1 VANRFQIDFDKS
13 SPKTLPVP
21 PGRRRSLP
29 NHQKKTSR
37 RSSRS
42 LRNLAVF
49 IALIGLLALS
59 GGLLAGGSALAESTI
74 ARTSDGSLGSP
85 EPDRTRTPQT
95 LIVWAGD
102 AAHKAPDFIAVVDFD
117 PNSPTY
123 GKVLSTV
130 PIPGPGGI
138 GNEPH
143 HVGLSSDGKTLALG
157 GLLSVLRDQDQIF
170 FFDVSDPRDPV
181 FLSSNNP
188 PHASIA
194 DEIDGLDHGG
204 FLATFMG
211 SPDGANPGRLVE
223 YDSSENFVQAW
234 PLDPP
239 NDGFDPHGLSI
250 DEKHNLI
257 LTSDFICP
265 LHTLYVPGGGK
276 VILRGS
282 VRVWDFKKRS
292 IIRKITVGAPGSPAG
307 TIDVALI
314 PHDPKLRAYTA
325 GMADNK
331 LYLIDP
337 RRGTATPVFDFSS
350 FTVSSF
356 PIWPQ
361 LFRIN
366 RAATRLFITLN
377 YDGQAGKVVQL
388 NIANPEHPRFLS
400 SVDLGLG
407 SGPHYLALTKDEKRL
422 VVSDYF
428 LKEDLVPGGVVQ
440 ADGDHKVHVIK
451 VEANSIA
458 LDPHFDLDFNR
469 DISTGPARPHGLVVF
484 PPHND

>member
-1 VANRFQIDFDKS
+1 MGLIVLEGLFAAGF
-13 SPKTLPVP
+13 
-21 PGRRRSLP
+21 
-29 NHQKKTSR
+29 
-37 RSSRS
+37 
-42 LRNLAVF
+42 AV
-49 IALIGLLALS
+49 
-59 GGLLAGGSALAESTI
+59 AESRITPS
-74 ARTSDGSLGSP
+74 TGL
-85 EPDRTRTPQT
+85 PDAAAAPDT

-102 AAHKAPDFIAVVDFD
+102 AAHRAPDFIAVVDFD
-117 PNSPTY
+117 PHSPTY
-123 GKVLSTV
+123 GKILSTV

-143 HVGLSSDGKTLALG
+143 HVGISSDGETLALG
-157 GLLSVLRDQDQIF
+157 GLLSVLRAQDQIF
-170 FFDVSDPRDPV
+170 FFDVSNPRDPV

-194 DEIDGLDHGG
+194 DEIDGLDEGG

-223 YDSSENFVQAW
+223 YDSNEHFVQAW
-234 PLDPP
+234 PLNPP
-239 NDGFDPHGLSI
+239 SDGFDPHGLSI

-265 LHTLYVPGGGK
+265 LHTLNVAGGDQ

-292 IIRKITVGAPGSPAG
+292 IVRTITVGAPGSPAG
-307 TIDVALI
+307 TINVELI
-314 PHDPKLRAYTA
+314 PHDFRLRAYTA

-331 LYLIDP
+331 LYLVDTQH
-337 RRGTATPVFDFSS
+337 GTATPVFDFSS
-350 FTVSSF
+350 FAVSNF

-366 RAATRLFITLN
+366 HAGSRLFITLN
-377 YDGQAGKVVQL
+377 YDGKAGKVVQL
-388 NIANPEHPRFLS
+388 DISNPEHPRFLS
-400 SVDLGLG
+400 AVDLGLG
-407 SGPHYLALTKDEKRL
+407 SGPHYLALTKDERRL

-428 LKEDLVPGGVVQ
+428 LVEDLAPGGVVQ

-451 VEANSIA
+451 VEPNRIT
-458 LDPHFDLDFNR
+458 LDSHFDLDFNR
-469 DISTGPARPHGLVVF
+469 DIATGPARPHGLVVF
-484 PPHND
+484 PPNPD